1 MRLRVKDVKDEDA
14 KEYIIND
21 FFTDIKVTAHKRS
34 CFFCE
39 YCPDIIYDYTNGP
52 YMFFCTKGIDW
63 DEADAM
69 HGNCAGFIEDEEDE
83 GDEVAE

>member
-1 MRLRVKDVKDEDA
+1 MTLRVKDIKDEDA

-39 YCPDIIYDYTNGP
+39 HCTDMYYDYTYGP
-52 YMFFCTKGIDW
+52 YMFFCTKRIDW
-63 DEADAM
+63 AEVDAM
-69 HGNCAGFIEDEEDE
+69 HGSCEGFMEME
-83 GDEVAE
+83 